1 MGKVSLLKDVFIVA
15 FFRITPKLK
24 STRCPPELDKMPHTS
39 GPSAFTFSYLNI
51 IYEQNR
57 IIS

>member
-1 MGKVSLLKDVFIVA
+1 MGKVSLLKDMFIVA

-24 STRCPPELDKMPHTS
+24 STRCPPELDKMPHTF

-51 IYEQNR
+51 IYEQN
-57 IIS
+57 